1 VKTLLQPT
9 AQGKYSTAS
18 KLASTNS
25 RQDITLNSA
34 QCAKFSSALFSFL
47 STQSSL
53 KLFSLMLYLSSKHQS
68 SVVEEQEEDAK

>member
-1 VKTLLQPT
+1 VKTLLQQT
-9 AQGKYSTAS
+9 AQEKYSTAS
-18 KLASTNS
+18 KLSSTNS
-25 RQDITLNSA
+25 RQNITSNSA

-53 KLFSLMLYLSSKHQS
+53 KLFSLMLYSSSKHQS

>member
-9 AQGKYSTAS
+9 AQEKYSTAS
-18 KLASTNS
+18 KLASTYS
-25 RQDITLNSA
+25 RQDITLNSS